1 MSKYNK
7 EKMFFIQTPIK
18 FWYRQDIIWLQS
30 QPDGYQILIL
40 YNKLMGLTA
49 NMDGYLLKQ
58 FGDVKEP
65 YTNEEIAK
73 ITMHDLSIVEKGI
86 NLLEKVGLLEKVDNA
101 YFIEEALNMTNQ
113 TIGAR
118 EKQEQRRSKEDK
130 CPPECPPECLP
141 NCPPYTYKELNT
153 NKKTK
158 TNKNKKKEKTEIEK
172 QYSIDESTGEV
183 IETEIVSK
191 NEIIYKNIINYLN
204 LRLETNYKSSSAK
217 TRALIDARVNEGF
230 TEEDFKIVI
239 DKKYEAWHDDKD
251 MAQYLRP
258 ETLFSNKFESYLNQP
273 IITKGKTI
281 KDISMKEIDM
291 ALARE
296 REQKGKEAN
305 DDNIRIY

>member
-86 NLLEKVGLLEKVDNA
+86 NLLEKVGLLEKIDNA

-118 EKQEQRRSKEDK
+118 EKQEQRRNKEDK
-130 CPPECPPECLP
+130 CLSECPPECLP

-172 QYSIDESTGEV
+172 QYSIDETTGEV
-183 IETEIVSK
+183 IETEIVTK
-191 NEIIYKNIINYLN
+191 NEMIYKNIIDYLN
-204 LRLETNYKSSSAK
+204 LRLGTNYKSSSAK
-217 TRALIDARVNEGF
+217 TKALIDARLNEGF
-230 TEEDFKIVI
+230 TEDDFKVVI
-239 DKKYEAWHDDKD
+239 DKKYDEWHDSE

-258 ETLFSNKFESYLNQP
+258 ETLFSNKFESYLNQQ
-273 IITKGKTI
+273 IIRKGRTL

>member
-86 NLLEKVGLLEKVDNA
+86 NLLEKVGLLEKIDNA

-130 CPPECPPECLP
+130 CPPECLP

-183 IETEIVSK
+183 IETEIVTK
-191 NEIIYKNIINYLN
+191 NEMNYKNIVDYLN
-204 LRLETNYKSSSAK
+204 LRLGTNYKSSSAK
-217 TRALIDARVNEGF
+217 TKALIDARLNEGF
-230 TEEDFKIVI
+230 TEDDFKVVI
-239 DKKYEAWHDDKD
+239 DKKYDEWHDSE

-258 ETLFSNKFESYLNQP
+258 ETLFSNKFESYLNQQ
-273 IITKGKTI
+273 IIRKGRTL

>member
-18 FWYRQDIIWLQS
+18 FWYRQDIIWLQN
-30 QPDGYQILIL
+30 QPDGYQILTL

-65 YTNEEIAK
+65 YTNEEIAQV
-73 ITMHDLSIVEKGI
+73 TMHDLSIVERGI
-86 NLLEKVGLLEKVDNA
+86 NILEKMGLLEKIDNT

-113 TIGAR
+113 TVGAR
-118 EKQEQRRSKEDK
+118 EKQIQRQNKEDN
-130 CPPECPPECLP
+130 CPPECPPDCPP
-141 NCPPYTYKELNT
+141 NCPPYKYKEINT

-158 TNKNKKKEKTEIEK
+158 PKKNKKKEKIEIEK

-183 IETEIVSK
+183 IETEIVTK
-191 NEIIYKNIINYLN
+191 NEMIYKNIIDYLN
-204 LRLETNYKSSSAK
+204 LRLGTNYKSSSAK
-217 TRALIDARVNEGF
+217 TRSLIDARLNEGF

-239 DKKYEAWHDDKD
+239 DKKYDAWHDDED

-273 IITKGKTI
+273 IITKERTL

-305 DDNIRIY
+305 DDNIRVY

>member
-1 MSKYNK
+1 
-7 EKMFFIQTPIK
+7 
-18 FWYRQDIIWLQS
+18 
-30 QPDGYQILIL
+30 
-40 YNKLMGLTA
+40 
-49 NMDGYLLKQ
+49 
-58 FGDVKEP
+58 
-65 YTNEEIAK
+65 
-73 ITMHDLSIVEKGI
+73 
-86 NLLEKVGLLEKVDNA
+86 
-101 YFIEEALNMTNQ
+101 MTNQ

-172 QYSIDESTGEV
+172 QYGIDETTGEV

-191 NEIIYKNIINYLN
+191 NELIYKNIIDYLN
-204 LRLETNYKSSSAK
+204 LRLGTNYKTCSAK
-217 TRALIDARVNEGF
+217 KRALIDARLNEGF

-239 DKKYEAWHDDKD
+239 DKKYESWHDDKD

>member
-18 FWYRQDIIWLQS
+18 FWYRQDIIWLQN
-30 QPDGYQILIL
+30 QPDGYQILTL

-65 YTNEEIAK
+65 YTNEEISI
-73 ITMHDLSIVEKGI
+73 ITMHNLEMVERGI
-86 NLLEKVGLLEKVDNA
+86 STLEKMGLLEKVDNA

-118 EKQEQRRSKEDK
+118 EKQEQRRNKEDK
-130 CPPECPPECLP
+130 CLSECPPECLP

-172 QYSIDESTGEV
+172 QYSIDETTGEV
-183 IETEIVSK
+183 IETEIVTK
-191 NEIIYKNIINYLN
+191 NEMIYKNIIDYLN
-204 LRLETNYKSSSAK
+204 LRLGTNYKSTSTK
-217 TRALIDARVNEGF
+217 TRALIDARLNEGF

-239 DKKYEAWHDDKD
+239 DKKYYKWHDTD
-251 MAQYLRP
+251 MEQYLRP
-258 ETLFSNKFESYLNQP
+258 ETLFSNKFESYLNQR
-273 IITKGKTI
+273 ISEEKKTL

-296 REQKGKEAN
+296 GEQKGKEAN

>member
-1 MSKYNK
+1 
-7 EKMFFIQTPIK
+7 MFFIQTPIK

-86 NLLEKVGLLEKVDNA
+86 NLLEKVGLLEKIDNA

-118 EKQEQRRSKEDK
+118 EKQEQRRNKEDK
-130 CPPECPPECLP
+130 CLSECPPECLP

-158 TNKNKKKEKTEIEK
+158 TNKNKNKEKTEIEK

-183 IETEIVSK
+183 IETEIVTK
-191 NEIIYKNIINYLN
+191 NEMNYKNIIDYLN
-204 LRLETNYKSSSAK
+204 LRLGTNYKSSSAK
-217 TRALIDARVNEGF
+217 TKALIDARLNEGF
-230 TEEDFKIVI
+230 TEDDFKVVI
-239 DKKYEAWHDDKD
+239 DKKYDEWHDSE

-258 ETLFSNKFESYLNQP
+258 ETLFGTKFEGYLNQKNNKNEDLFSQVL
-273 IITKGKTI
+273 KGETVI
-281 KDISMKEIDM
+281 YDENGNDINSENAESSLSSLFPK
-291 ALARE
+291 
-296 REQKGKEAN
+296 
-305 DDNIRIY
+305 YF

>member
-1 MSKYNK
+1 MGKYNK

-65 YTNEEIAK
+65 YTNEEIAR

-86 NLLEKVGLLEKVDNA
+86 NLLEKVGLLEKIDNA

-118 EKQEQRRSKEDK
+118 EKQEQRRNKEDK
-130 CPPECPPECLP
+130 CLSECPPKCLP

-158 TNKNKKKEKTEIEK
+158 TNKKKKKEKTEIEK
-172 QYSIDESTGEV
+172 QYSIDETTGEV
-183 IETEIVSK
+183 IETEIVTK
-191 NEIIYKNIINYLN
+191 NEMIYKNIIDYLN
-204 LRLETNYKSSSAK
+204 LRLGTNYKSSSAK
-217 TRALIDARVNEGF
+217 TRSLIDARLNEGF
-230 TEEDFKIVI
+230 TEDDFKVVI
-239 DKKYEAWHDDKD
+239 DKKYDEWRDNE
-251 MAQYLRP
+251 MSQYLRP
-258 ETLFSNKFESYLNQP
+258 ETLFSNKFESYLNQK
-273 IITKGKTI
+273 IIKKQKTLN
-281 KDISMKEIDM
+281 DISFAQIEEAIRQRK
-291 ALARE
+291 E
-296 REQKGKEAN
+296 REGNSQ
-305 DDNIRIY
+305 DDNIGIY

>member
-18 FWYRQDIIWLQS
+18 FWYRQDIIWLQN
-30 QPDGYQILIL
+30 QPDGCQILTL

-86 NLLEKVGLLEKVDNA
+86 NLLEKVGLLEKIDNA
-101 YFIEEALNMTNQ
+101 YFIEEALNN
-113 TIGAR
+113 IGAR
-118 EKQEQRRSKEDK
+118 EKQEQRRNKEDK
-130 CPPECPPECLP
+130 CLSECPPECLP

-158 TNKNKKKEKTEIEK
+158 TNKNKKKEKTEIEIEK

-183 IETEIVSK
+183 IETEIVTK
-191 NEIIYKNIINYLN
+191 NEMNYKNIIDYLN
-204 LRLETNYKSSSAK
+204 LRLGTNYKSSSAK
-217 TRALIDARVNEGF
+217 TKALIDARLNEGF
-230 TEEDFKIVI
+230 TEDDFKVVI
-239 DKKYEAWHDDKD
+239 DKKYDEWHDSE

-258 ETLFSNKFESYLNQP
+258 ETLFSNKFESYLNQQ
-273 IITKGKTI
+273 IIRKGRTL

>member
-18 FWYRQDIIWLQS
+18 FWYRQDIIWLQN
-30 QPDGYQILIL
+30 QPDGYQILTL

-86 NLLEKVGLLEKVDNA
+86 ILLEKFGLLEKIDNA

-118 EKQEQRRSKEDK
+118 EKQERRRNKEDK
-130 CPPECPPECLP
+130 CLSDCPPECLP

-158 TNKNKKKEKTEIEK
+158 TNKKKKKEKTEIEK
-172 QYSIDESTGEV
+172 QYSIDETTGEV
-183 IETEIVSK
+183 IETEIVTK
-191 NEIIYKNIINYLN
+191 NEIIYKNIIDYLN
-204 LRLETNYKSSSAK
+204 LRLGTNYKSSSAK
-217 TRALIDARVNEGF
+217 TRSLIDARLNEEF
-230 TEEDFKIVI
+230 TEDDFKVVI
-239 DKKYEAWHDDKD
+239 DKKYDEWRDNE
-251 MAQYLRP
+251 MSQYLRP
-258 ETLFSNKFESYLNQP
+258 ETLFSNKFESYLNQK
-273 IITKGKTI
+273 IIKKQKTLN
-281 KDISMKEIDM
+281 DISFAQIEEAIRQRK
-291 ALARE
+291 E
-296 REQKGKEAN
+296 RESNSQ
-305 DDNIRIY
+305 DDNIGIY